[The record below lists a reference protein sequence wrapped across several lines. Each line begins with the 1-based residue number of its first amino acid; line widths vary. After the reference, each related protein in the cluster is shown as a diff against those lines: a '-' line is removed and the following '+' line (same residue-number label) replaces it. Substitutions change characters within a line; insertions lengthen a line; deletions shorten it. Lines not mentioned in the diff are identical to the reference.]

1 MTIENR
7 ISKYIYRIAEALR
20 SIAVLND
27 SSLRISASNTWE
39 NNGFSYVM
47 TVSCVNTSSLN
58 YMYKKMT
65 DTEKK
70 NLHIMLEPSIA
81 HAEDSLVYSTTA
93 NSGMDDIEVDL
104 ATMEEPVD
112 WIRSSD
118 FSIYI
123 SWEAVLLYTANP
135 EKMTFSALEFLKVD
149 LQAMWLYTYCLY

>member
-58 YMYKKMT
+58 YENNDAPLAQSLMT
-65 DTEKK
+65 Y
-70 NLHIMLEPSIA
+70 
-81 HAEDSLVYSTTA
+81 SLYVSLRFR
-93 NSGMDDIEVDL
+93 L
-104 ATMEEPVD
+104 ALWRAT
-112 WIRSSD
+112 
-118 FSIYI
+118 
-123 SWEAVLLYTANP
+123 
-135 EKMTFSALEFLKVD
+135 K
-149 LQAMWLYTYCLY
+149 